1 MKFFSKLFFLTICF
15 FVTFLH
21 PVNSYPNYD
30 YLFSGGPDGGTFN
43 FFSKGISD
51 YLNTKLDFKIETEK
65 SSGSVDNLK
74 KINSRNADFG
84 ITYSGDLYLGRNGL
98 LGGRSRQH
106 RNVYALTYLYGAPAH
121 LIVLKDSGIKS
132 VNDLIDKRVAIGKVG
147 SGASAAAE
155 RFFESMGVWKK
166 MEPQFLGYSEG
177 SEALIAKQ
185 VHALWVFAGFPNP
198 SVTRAA
204 SLENIEI
211 LQVYKEAK
219 ENKNFLEQYPFYQ
232 KVIIPAG
239 TYQGIDYDIESFQDS
254 TLMTASRRVEP
265 KIVKEI
271 LETIYTEEGLAYL
284 VSKKSTAKSM
294 SIDAGTTGIVTPMHR
309 GAIDFWLEKGKELT
323 REQTAP

>member
-1 MKFFSKLFFLTICF
+1 MKFLKFLLSTIFIFSLFLQ
-15 FVTFLH
+15 
-21 PVNSYPNYD
+21 PVGSYPKYD

-51 YLNTKLDFKIETEK
+51 FINTKLDFKVETEK

-74 KINSRNADFG
+74 KINGRSADFG

-106 RNVYALTYLYGAPAH
+106 RNVYAMAYLYGAPAH
-121 LIVLKDSGIKS
+121 LIVLKESGIKS
-132 VNDLIDKRVAIGKVG
+132 VSDLTGKKVAIGKVG

-155 RFFESMGVWKK
+155 RFFESMEVWDK

-185 VHALWVFAGFPNP
+185 VDALWVFAGFPNP

-219 ENKNFLEQYPFYQ
+219 ENKNFLEKYPFYQ

-239 TYQGIDYDIESFQDS
+239 TYRGIDYDIESFQDS
-254 TLMTASRRVEP
+254 TLLIARKRIKPEV
-265 KIVKEI
+265 VKQV
-271 LETIYTEEGLAYL
+271 LETIYTEEGLEYL

-294 SIDAGTTGIVTPMHR
+294 SIESGTTGIVTPLHQ
-309 GAIDFWLEKGKELT
+309 GAINFWLEKGKELT
-323 REQTAP
+323 REQTSP